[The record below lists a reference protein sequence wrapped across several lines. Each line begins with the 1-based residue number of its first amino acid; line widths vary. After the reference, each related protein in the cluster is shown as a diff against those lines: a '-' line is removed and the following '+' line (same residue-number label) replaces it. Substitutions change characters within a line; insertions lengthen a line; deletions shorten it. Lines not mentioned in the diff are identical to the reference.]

1 MGSVGDSHDKV
12 LTENIIGLYQA
23 EVIRARGPWKNIDE
37 VEYATLEWVD
47 WFSNKRLLEPIGN
60 IPPAELERAYY
71 EQL

>member
-1 MGSVGDSHDKV
+1 VGDSHDKA
-12 LTENIIGLYQA
+12 LTESIIGLCQA
-23 EVIRARGPWKNIDE
+23 EAIRARRPWKNIDE

-47 WFSNKRLLEPIGN
+47 WCSNKRLPEPIGN